1 MNKRPEGDSDVFRSI
16 CSFLR
21 SSLSSANCASGRNFC
36 LVFIQVVFLFYS
48 TLGFGL
54 TTETLPTNIY
64 SPAFRYGQISG
75 LDEHYS
81 ESGTLQ
87 KLKDLKSIEFDAET
101 LSQFN
106 SKANELISTLNK
118 FGVYKAGDLFN
129 LGTLEIDTKPEIKYF
144 AAILAKGI
152 SESWTIGVGLPVI
165 KYSNQIQL
173 TQKFSNMDYYN
184 QFRGLSPELDQALDT
199 DLTVETQT
207 ALSNKG
213 YKPLESTEKQFL
225 GDIQLVSLKKMIQ
238 TTNSRLLHLLTL
250 TLPTG
255 PAYDTDD
262 LVALNSFHEF
272 SIENKFIFSRQLAY
286 FLEIAPTLSAKYV
299 LPEKLT
305 IRVPQNQDDMLPDQ
319 NSKDELTKNAG
330 LLFEAGLNI
339 SIAASEQ
346 LKFSTGYNISEK
358 YRDQFSPS
366 SKGNSELLSIDT
378 NSKSQKIN
386 AEISY
391 STIQSYLK
399 TKKYLP
405 FILSFAVF
413 DTIAGENIERRL
425 GQELNM
431 TLFF

>member
-1 MNKRPEGDSDVFRSI
+1 MFLSI
-16 CSFLR
+16 YSFLE
-21 SSLSSANCASGRNFC
+21 SSLSSTKCVLVRNFR
-36 LVFIQVVFLFYS
+36 LVLVKIIFLFYS
-48 TLGFGL
+48 TLSFGL
-54 TTETLPTNIY
+54 TSETLPINIY
-64 SPAFRYGQISG
+64 SPAFRFGQISG

-87 KLKDLKSIEFDAET
+87 KLKDLKSIEFDADT

-106 SKANELISTLNK
+106 TKANELISTLNK

-152 SESWTIGVGLPVI
+152 SDSWTVGIGLPVI

-173 TQKFSNMDYYN
+173 TQKFSNIDYYN

-213 YKPLESTEKQFL
+213 YKPLQSTEQQFL
-225 GDIQLVSLKKMIQ
+225 GDLQLVSLKKIIQ
-238 TTNSRLLHLLTL
+238 TTNSSLLHLLTL

-255 PAYDTDD
+255 PSYDTDD

-272 SIENKFIFSRQLAY
+272 SIENKFIFARQLAY
-286 FLEIAPTLSAKYV
+286 FLEIAPTISVKYF

-305 IRVPQNQDDMLPDQ
+305 IRVPQTKDDMLPDQ
-319 NSKDELTKNAG
+319 NTKDELTKTAG

-358 YRDQFSPS
+358 YRDQYSAS
-366 SKGNSELLSIDT
+366 TKGDSDLLSDQT
-378 NSKSQKIN
+378 NSKSQKVN

-391 STIQSYLK
+391 STIQSYMK
-399 TKKYLP
+399 TKKYMP
-405 FILSFAVF
+405 FVLSFALF

>member
-144 AAILAKGI
+144 AAILAKGL

-213 YKPLESTEKQFL
+213 YKPLESTEKQF
-225 GDIQLVSLKKMIQ
+225 
-238 TTNSRLLHLLTL
+238 
-250 TLPTG
+250 
-255 PAYDTDD
+255 
-262 LVALNSFHEF
+262 
-272 SIENKFIFSRQLAY
+272 
-286 FLEIAPTLSAKYV
+286 
-299 LPEKLT
+299 
-305 IRVPQNQDDMLPDQ
+305 
-319 NSKDELTKNAG
+319 
-330 LLFEAGLNI
+330 
-339 SIAASEQ
+339 
-346 LKFSTGYNISEK
+346 
-358 YRDQFSPS
+358 
-366 SKGNSELLSIDT
+366 
-378 NSKSQKIN
+378 
-386 AEISY
+386 
-391 STIQSYLK
+391 
-399 TKKYLP
+399 
-405 FILSFAVF
+405 
-413 DTIAGENIERRL
+413 
-425 GQELNM
+425 
-431 TLFF
+431 